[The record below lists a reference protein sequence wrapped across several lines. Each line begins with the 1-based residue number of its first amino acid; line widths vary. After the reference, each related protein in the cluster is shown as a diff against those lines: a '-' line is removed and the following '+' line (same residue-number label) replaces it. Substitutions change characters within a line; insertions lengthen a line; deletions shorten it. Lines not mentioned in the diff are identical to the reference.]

1 MAQPRKRRKHRLLMQ
16 VQILPRLPI
25 SIRTKSINM
34 KLTELA
40 GHQIK
45 GRRFRHQISS
55 GITVF
60 SGENGVGKS
69 ARLNAIPLSLFG
81 YLPGMGKRNED
92 VFQLS
97 GGSSMS
103 AETKF
108 SDGPTAG
115 HRWMQAKQGIKCE
128 ALSMLGDSVTPM
140 CVDAREYF
148 SLSDRERTKLVFRL
162 SGCQQEFG
170 LMVVAKAKAIQLED
184 HDADAEAVVTAICGE
199 ISTMWNNRVAGAEG
213 GKPLSPPEWLEKFA
227 EIAKLRCS
235 ASQASAKK
243 MSSTLEGLTEL
254 RQQSKQLVNSA
265 AEQQLAELNQRIA
278 SLTADQREAASQLS
292 AAEKRYSRK
301 LELEAALSAA
311 STVELDQLRA
321 QVVELEC
328 ETRAHQF
335 GASQARA
342 AYDDNH
348 RSVSQTVM
356 DIERLKQWVS
366 ESRVAAERV
375 ASAALL
381 LNPTSENSLLVK
393 NGEVT
398 LAQWTSALESYRSQT
413 SCHREKLQAIQ
424 SRLVTEEA
432 ACRVLEK
439 SLRDNQE
446 SQSKLSA
453 QPCCSEC
460 EASEPG
466 WADRVME
473 KLKARHADA
482 SAALGQAAQTLADS
496 RNEAKALQQF
506 IDVSLSEDEKI
517 AKLRVDAERLISK
530 LEAAKLERQRAEKV
544 IADASTASVEQLQRQ
559 IEALEAKLAGLRNE
573 EPQLKAALEAAIA
586 ADNACNARVQ
596 QLRALQKQV
605 RELEEA
611 ARVHD
616 RLRGELESIADA
628 KPPTELAGKVEQLA
642 SELAVLQQKVQPLT
656 LQVRQANAAKGEVAA
671 KLKAAEAAL
680 RVSREEQV
688 WRKVKAIVDEIQAE
702 AVQESILPILH
713 RANLIAG
720 SILPSKLDYHD
731 GSMGRFDGAVFIPV
745 ETFNTS
751 DKLVTFAAVSVAL
764 AAASGSPLKLLILDD
779 LDNLGVERFKPLFGA
794 IRDAIEQGVITQC
807 VGAIVRG
814 EELAGVEGVEVVQ
827 LTK

>member
-1 MAQPRKRRKHRLLMQ
+1 
-16 VQILPRLPI
+16 
-25 SIRTKSINM
+25 M

-45 GRRFRHQISS
+45 GRIFHHKISS
-55 GITVF
+55 GITIF
-60 SGENGVGKS
+60 SGENGAGKS
-69 ARLNAIPLSLFG
+69 ARLNAISLSLFG
-81 YLPGMGKRNED
+81 YLPGLGKRNED

-108 SDGPTAG
+108 SDGSTAG
-115 HRWMQAKQGIKCE
+115 HRWTQTKQGIKCE
-128 ALSMLGDSVTPM
+128 VLSMLGDSVTPM

-148 SLSDRERTKLVFRL
+148 NLSDRDRTKLVFRL
-162 SGCQQEFG
+162 SGCQKEFG
-170 LMVVAKAKAIQLED
+170 PMVVAEAKAIQLEE

-199 ISTMWNNRVAGAEG
+199 ISTMWDKRLADD
-213 GKPLSPPEWLEKFA
+213 GKPISPPEWLEKFA

-278 SLTADQREAASQLS
+278 KLTADQREAASQLS
-292 AAEKRYSRK
+292 TAQKRYARK
-301 LELEAALSAA
+301 LELEALLSAA
-311 STVELDQLRA
+311 PIGELEQLRA
-321 QVVELEC
+321 QMAELEC
-328 ETRAHQF
+328 ETGAHQF

-559 IEALEAKLAGLRNE
+559 IEALEAKLAGLRSE
-573 EPQLKAALEAAIA
+573 EPKLKASLESAIA
-586 ADNACNARVQ
+586 ADNAHAARAQ

-611 ARVHD
+611 ARAHD
-616 RLRGELESIADA
+616 KLRGELASIADA
-628 KPPTELAGKVEQLA
+628 KPPTELAGKVEQLTSDLSA
-642 SELAVLQQKVQPLT
+642 LQQQVQPLT

-680 RVSREEQV
+680 KVSREEQV

-702 AVQESILPILH
+702 AVQESIFPILH

-731 GSMGRFDGAVFIPV
+731 GSMGRFGGAVFIPV

-779 LDNLGVERFKPLFGA
+779 LDNLVAGRFGPLFGA
-794 IRDAIEQGVITQC
+794 IRDAIAQGVITQC
-807 VGAIVRG
+807 IGAIVRG